1 MSFASN
7 QVATLEALIKQC
19 AGLKSATVDGQA
31 VTYENLL
38 DQYNYWKSRAARENG
53 TRPRVAQIDLGGYR

>member
-1 MSFASN
+1 MASQ
-7 QVATLEALIKQC
+7 QVARLEALIQQC
-19 AGLKSATVDGQA
+19 TGLKSVSVDGQA

-38 DQYNYWKSRAARENG
+38 DQYNYWKSRQARENG